1 MSNEII
7 NVAFSRHN
15 ALPRT
20 SIMFA
25 VCFLAGFMG
34 LNIFSFHE
42 NNKRIELIETIN
54 RENLPQEL
62 SQIQQIL
69 THLDQVLDGA
79 SKNPSQKKNEF
90 EKNVALLKEKLVI
103 LQNHQLPNITS
114 TDLTQNFVG
123 IYGTIDGM
131 EELESRKGLANQKVN
146 DDLMTYLHEASSH
159 FFEIDRLAQQF
170 HKQKI
175 DEILAELR
183 SKENYLL
190 GISLVFVVLG
200 TVMIMFLLVD
210 LFRRGEL
217 LERAN
222 QAERLKNSFFAM
234 MSHEIRTPI
243 NGILGTLSLLNNT
256 KLDHQQKHLASIVH
270 TSAASL
276 LVIVNDVLD
285 YSKIEAGK
293 LELEYSNYNIKDLL
307 DGVFELIHP
316 LASDKKLGL
325 TYQIQESIQHS
336 LHSDPAR
343 IRQILLNFL
352 SNAIKFTD
360 KGSVTLY
367 VKDDVVHVAGQRTPM
382 LRFEVVD
389 TGMGISE
396 ESKSHLFR
404 EFSQVDGSYSRRF
417 AGTGLGLAICRRL
430 TDMMK
435 GSIGVQSEIGKGSTF
450 WFSIPLMVAT
460 ENVPETLHV
469 TAAHVMHKKA
479 NVLLVEDN
487 PTNQMIAEAFVK
499 QGGHDVDIADN
510 GKKAVEAVK
519 LKDYDVVF
527 MDIAMPEM
535 DGLAATK
542 AIRALPGKKELP
554 IIAMTAHAM
563 RGDREEC
570 LAAGMNDYITKP
582 LSREI
587 LHQRIAL
594 WAKPKSNSDAD
605 QPIVATPPQQPS
617 TVQPMAQPMILTST
631 DAQEEVPIDE
641 ISDLHFNQILQD
653 LGIDNLMDFSKRFY
667 EDLET
672 TGGAM
677 LAAQAEQK
685 WDVVKLHAHSL
696 KSSTL
701 SFGLSRLS
709 QLAASIEKQCKE
721 QAIPDPDL
729 LKIWPER
736 TKTAIAA
743 LDERLKSLTPSVTA

>member
-1 MSNEII
+1 MPANII
-7 NVAFSRHN
+7 DAAFSKHN
-15 ALPRT
+15 SLPRT
-20 SIMFA
+20 SILFA

-42 NNKRIELIETIN
+42 NSKRIELIETIN

-69 THLDQVLDGA
+69 THLDGVLDNTD
-79 SKNPSQKKNEF
+79 KKPTQQKAEF
-90 EKNVALLKEKLVI
+90 EKSLALLKEKLLT
-103 LQNHQLPNITS
+103 LQNDQLPNITS
-114 TDLTQNFVG
+114 VDLTQNFVG

-131 EELESRKGLANQKVN
+131 EDLESKKGLTEPKAV
-146 DDLMTYLHEASSH
+146 DELMAYLHTASAH
-159 FFEIDRLAQQF
+159 FFEIDRLAQQY

-175 DEILAELR
+175 DGILSELR
-183 SKENYLL
+183 TKEIYLL
-190 GISLVFVVLG
+190 GISLAFVVLG
-200 TVMIMFLLVD
+200 TVMIIFLLVD

-256 KLDHQQKHLASIVH
+256 KLDHQQKHLTGIVH

-293 LELEYSNYNIKDLL
+293 LELEYSNYNIKNLL
-307 DGVFELIHP
+307 DGVFELIRP
-316 LASDKKLGL
+316 LASDKKLAF
-325 TYQIQESIQHS
+325 TYNIQESIQHS

-367 VKDDVVHVAGQRTPM
+367 LKEEVIFVSGLRTPM

-435 GSIGVQSEIGKGSTF
+435 GNIGVHSEVGKGSTF
-450 WFSIPLMVAT
+450 WFSIPFIAAT
-460 ENVPETLHV
+460 ENVPEQ
-469 TAAHVMHKKA
+469 AEIAHTHTVHQKA
-479 NVLLVEDN
+479 CVLLVEDN
-487 PTNQMIAEAFVK
+487 PTNQMIAEAFLK

-519 LKDYDVVF
+519 YKIYDVVF

-542 AIRALPGKKELP
+542 AIRALPNKKDLP

-587 LHQRIAL
+587 LHGRVAMWVKQ
-594 WAKPKSNSDAD
+594 KPSDVPA
-605 QPIVATPPQQPS
+605 
-617 TVQPMAQPMILTST
+617 TST
-631 DAQEEVPIDE
+631 QQQSQEMLEETSTDE
-641 ISDLHFNQILQD
+641 ISDVHFNQILQD
-653 LGIDNLMDFSKRFY
+653 LGIDNLIDFSQRFY
-667 EDLET
+667 DDLQS
-672 TGGAM
+672 TGQAM
-677 LAAQAEQK
+677 LDAHAAQK
-685 WDVVKLHAHSL
+685 WDVVKLHSHSL

-701 SFGLSRLS
+701 SFGLLRLS
-709 QLAASIEKQCKE
+709 QLAATIETQCKE
-721 QAIPDPDL
+721 KTIPDPDL

-736 TKTAIAA
+736 AKIAMA
-743 LDERLKSLTPSVTA
+743 ELDERMKSLTPSVTS